1 MMFDNLLKNL
11 IILIF
16 NNYYGYRLMSLSIE
30 NFLEE
35 LKEIPNNKEKYKKFS
50 EIYIKKFFRS
60 FIEEHPRKLI
70 FMHKAL
76 IVNLQKYV
84 NVNNQLIKSNYSDE
98 NLSNNP

>member
-1 MMFDNLLKNL
+1 M

-16 NNYYGYRLMSLSIE
+16 NNYYSYRLIFLSIE

-60 FIEEHPRKLI
+60 FIKENPRKRI
-70 FMHKAL
+70 FMQKAL
-76 IVNLQKYV
+76 IVNLQKHV
-84 NVNNQLIKSNYSDE
+84 NVNNKLIKSNYIDE